1 VRFMAVDAK
10 WLVFQIIGI
19 HLKHPVMEDAIRTR
33 DVKSL
38 VKSMISHISA
48 AEISTPLAFDGDINR
63 LMSLKEL
70 LNLSV
75 AEIDRSIAQT
85 SNEEARKVGTVG
97 EAYIII
103 EEAQLIEPRG
113 RFTVSMSLDGMLL
126 EGKQVTTFVP
136 WPKISH
142 CACLPSTISTKREGE
157 ELLAILLGEPVK
169 YNNKDI
175 TTLLWNL
182 SKSVIKPLNANL
194 PAGPI
199 NGTEHYVVSTL
210 LSTLGNQR
218 IVLPD
223 RVLFQSVAS
232 KKPFLKCYRGI
243 QEGSLYPLKN
253 GMIFLKP
260 ILFIPTEKI
269 ASLTAGRG
277 GGSGTRYIDLMV
289 QSVNICSV

>member
-199 NGTEHYVVSTL
+199 SGTEHYVVSTL

>member
-1 VRFMAVDAK
+1 
-10 WLVFQIIGI
+10 
-19 HLKHPVMEDAIRTR
+19 MEDAIRTR
-33 DVKSL
+33 DAKSL
-38 VKSMISHISA
+38 VQSMISHISA
-48 AEISTPLAFDGDINR
+48 AEIGTTLALDNNINR
-63 LMSLKEL
+63 LKSLKDL

-75 AEIDRSIAQT
+75 TEIERSIAQIA
-85 SNEEARKVGTVG
+85 NEEARKVGTVG

-103 EEAQLIEPRG
+103 EDAQLIEPRG
-113 RFTVSMSLDGMLL
+113 RFTVSMSLDGILL

-142 CACLPSTISTKREGE
+142 CACLPSTVSTKREGE
-157 ELLAILLGEPVK
+157 ELMAILLGEPVK

-182 SKSVIKPLNANL
+182 SKSVTKPMTANL
-194 PAGPI
+194 PSAAI
-199 NGTEHYVVSTL
+199 SGTEHYIVSTL

-223 RVLFQSVAS
+223 KVLFQSVAS

-289 QSVNICSV
+289 RFFNIYSAWLLFLI